1 MNAVVYATLKGQ
13 QTLEP
18 TAKRSKYTQ
27 SKPVA
32 SRIFDRL
39 GAYGIAGL
47 FATKKQIT
55 LKLIKFN
62 GNINKHYIKTIKNS
76 KVKV

>member
-32 SRIFDRL
+32 SRIFDRIS
-39 GAYGIAGL
+39 AYGIAGP